1 MPIHAGQKR
10 IPWGWL
16 VLLSIPVAT
25 FAFVEKCSGTALTFT
40 LKKYISNPAWILCIG
55 SLNSLFAV
63 VIAPWVAYRSDSV
76 RTFLGRR
83 KTFIAAGFAF
93 LAVSLVLIPG
103 TSNLVTLIAVIVM
116 YQFAVDLGYT
126 GPWNPLYFD
135 LVPTEQRG
143 RAMVINRYASI
154 AARFVFMFFLIGRFD
169 ENVGAKMAS
178 AALSKSRWASLTGE
192 QVIYFSAA
200 VLVVVS
206 LCIVLLFV
214 RERPRPCES
223 RERMGLAAYLRQ
235 MFLMRQNRLLCILVV
250 SSVLMATQPMNLRPL
265 LITEQFGYTKH
276 MLGNMHGTTMLINT
290 VLVLPLLAVFI
301 DRVDKFKLFAGCLLL
316 STLHPAVFWGYVKY
330 VAPQGV
336 PPVSAIVVFNVA
348 DAVFD
353 RTALLALWPFLFDQ
367 IDPAR
372 KGFMN
377 SGFLLVAGCVQF
389 VNTNLMG
396 LWVHL
401 VHVFSGG
408 PRQVDYMSCY
418 LYSFLVGLIGCAGV
432 MLFAE
437 SRRPACPA
445 TVPMTGEQHG

>member
-1 MPIHAGQKR
+1 MSIHPGQSR

-16 VLLSIPVAT
+16 VLLSIPVAA

-40 LKKYISNPAWILCIG
+40 LKKYVSNPALILCIG

-63 VIAPWVAYRSDSV
+63 LVAPWAAYHGDFV

-83 KTFIAAGFAF
+83 KTFVAAGFTL
-93 LAVSLVLIPG
+93 LAVSLVLIPSA
-103 TSNLVTLIAVIVM
+103 SNLVLLIAVIVV

-178 AALSKSRWASLTGE
+178 AALSRSRWANLTGE
-192 QVIYFSAA
+192 QIIYYSAA
-200 VLVVVS
+200 ILVVVS
-206 LCIVLLFV
+206 LGIVLIFV
-214 RERPRPCES
+214 REQDRPREK
-223 RERMGLAAYLRQ
+223 RERMGLQAYLRQ
-235 MFLMRQNRLLCILVV
+235 MFLPRRNRLLCVLVV

-276 MLGNMHGTTMLINT
+276 MLGNMHGVTMLINT
-290 VLVLPLLAVFI
+290 ILVLPLLVVFI
-301 DRVDKFKLFAGCLLL
+301 DRLDKFKLFAGCLLL
-316 STLHPAVFWGYVKY
+316 STLHPAVFWVYVKY
-330 VAPQGV
+330 FAPQRI
-336 PPVSAIVVFNVA
+336 PPVSAIIAFNVA

-367 IDPAR
+367 IDAQR

-377 SGFLLVAGCVQF
+377 SGFLLVAGCTQF
-389 VNTNLMG
+389 LNTNLMG
-396 LWVHL
+396 LWMQL
-401 VHVFSGG
+401 VHVLSGS

-418 LYSFLVGLIGCAGV
+418 LYSFLVGLIGCTGA

-437 SRRPACPA
+437 SRRSECPA
-445 TVPMTGEQHG
+445 KAPIPGE

>member
-1 MPIHAGQKR
+1 MSIYPGQSKIR
-10 IPWGWL
+10 WGWL
-16 VLLSIPVAT
+16 VLLSIPVAA

-40 LKKYISNPAWILCIG
+40 LKKYLSNPAWILCIG

-63 VIAPWVAYRSDSV
+63 IVAPWVAYRSDSV

-83 KTFIAAGFAF
+83 KTFIAAGFT
-93 LAVSLVLIPG
+93 LVAVSLVLIPG
-103 TSNLVTLIAVIVM
+103 SSNLVLLIAVIVM

-135 LVPTEQRG
+135 LVPKEQRG

-178 AALSKSRWASLTGE
+178 AALSRSRWASLTGE

-206 LCIVLLFV
+206 LAIVLVFV
-214 RERPRPCES
+214 REQDRPREK
-223 RERMGLAAYLRQ
+223 RERMGLQAYLRQ
-235 MFLMRQNRLLCILVV
+235 MFLTRRNRLLCVLVV

-276 MLGNMHGTTMLINT
+276 MLGNMHGITMLANT
-290 VLVLPLLAVFI
+290 VLILPLLVVFI
-301 DRVDKFKLFAGCLLL
+301 DRLDKFKLFTGCLLL
-316 STLHPAVFWGYVKY
+316 STLHPAVFWAYVKY
-330 VAPQGV
+330 LAPQGI
-336 PPVSAIVVFNVA
+336 PPVSAIIAFNVA

-367 IDPAR
+367 IDPQR

-377 SGFLLVAGCVQF
+377 SGFLLVAGCTQF
-389 VNTNLMG
+389 LNTNLMG
-396 LWVHL
+396 LWMQL
-401 VHVFSGG
+401 VHVLSGS

-418 LYSFLVGLIGCAGV
+418 LYSFLVGLIGCTGA

-437 SRRPACPA
+437 SRRSECPA
-445 TVPMTGEQHG
+445 TAPIPGE